1 MIRFLS
7 ALRRSKPD
15 IAVDFGTSNL
25 RLVSRDGRIIFDEPS
40 LCCFSRQDG
49 VTKFVAAGAAVR
61 AMLDRTPRGLTIKHP
76 LCRGVLQDI
85 EAAKE
90 LLRFALSQTRS
101 ARSVRSPSALI
112 GIPADATQAERSA
125 MLTAANDAGFGAV
138 ELISEPLAAAIG
150 AGIDVEAPRGAL
162 LVECG
167 AATTEVSVFALGGSC
182 AAGSVRVGSTTLDQ
196 AIADYLHLEHKFLI
210 GHNTAEEMKL
220 DYAGRQ
226 QSSSCS
232 SSVSITA
239 KGRCLRRGLPM
250 TLEIPLSEL
259 DRIVDRHFEQIVRVV
274 HDVLAQTPPE
284 LSQDI
289 FDVGVILT
297 GGGALVPRIADM
309 IAQATQ
315 LRVSVA
321 ADATHCVAKGL
332 HHLLQA

>member
-1 MIRFLS
+1 MIRFPS

-25 RLVSRDGRIIFDEPS
+25 RLVSRDGGIIFDEPS

-138 ELISEPLAAAIG
+138 ELISEPLAAAIV
-150 AGIDVEAPRGAL
+150 VEDDERGSLTQATYWQHL
-162 LVECG
+162 LRSEGFTVE
-167 AATTEVSVFALGGSC
+167 VFASGSPRKRYDK
-182 AAGSVRVGSTTLDQ
+182 AVKLSPS
-196 AIADYLHLEHKFLI
+196 AILKFRKDGHGFSHDGDANPRLI
-210 GHNTAEEMKL
+210 EF
-220 DYAGRQ
+220 
-226 QSSSCS
+226 
-232 SSVSITA
+232 
-239 KGRCLRRGLPM
+239 
-250 TLEIPLSEL
+250 LSRL
-259 DRIVDRHFEQIVRVV
+259 
-274 HDVLAQTPPE
+274 
-284 LSQDI
+284 
-289 FDVGVILT
+289 
-297 GGGALVPRIADM
+297 
-309 IAQATQ
+309 
-315 LRVSVA
+315 
-321 ADATHCVAKGL
+321 
-332 HHLLQA
+332 